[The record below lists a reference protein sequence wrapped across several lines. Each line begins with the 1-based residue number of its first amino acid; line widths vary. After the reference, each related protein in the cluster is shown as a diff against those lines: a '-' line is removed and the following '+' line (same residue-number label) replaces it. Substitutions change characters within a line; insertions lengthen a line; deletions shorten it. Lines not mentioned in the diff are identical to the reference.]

1 MTETRIRAL
10 NALIRL
16 RKTEVEQ
23 ARNALAAAL
32 AEEQNAIAY
41 TEAQK
46 TRMKTEQE
54 AVKTG
59 QVDLSDFC
67 LWFPVGQ
74 DAIEH
79 AQKQQAIA
87 EASTEQTRA
96 ALMNAHGALKAA
108 ETLLETRLKEEKE
121 RREHREMAEID
132 DLSRRLKSSKFL

>member
-1 MTETRIRAL
+1 MTETRTRAL
-10 NALIRL
+10 NALIRF

-46 TRMKTEQE
+46 ARMKTEQE
-54 AVKTG
+54 AANTG
-59 QVDLSDFC
+59 QVNLSDFC
-67 LWFPVGQ
+67 LWFPAGQ
-74 DAIEH
+74 EAIEH
-79 AQKQQAIA
+79 AQEQQAIA

-108 ETLLETRLKEEKE
+108 ETLLEARLKEEKE

>member
-46 TRMKTEQE
+46 NRMKTEQ
-54 AVKTG
+54 AAANTG
-59 QVDLSDFC
+59 QVDFNDFC

-74 DAIEH
+74 EAIEH
-79 AQKQQAIA
+79 AQEQQAIA
-87 EASTEQTRA
+87 ESSTEQTRA
-96 ALMNAHGALKAA
+96 TLMKANGALKAA
-108 ETLLETRLKEEKE
+108 ETLLEQRLKEEKE
-121 RREHREMAEID
+121 RRAHREMAEID